1 MFLLCF
7 NKYSYRESL
16 GRKTIWKQLEMKQY
30 FGYEIEICFSLQS
43 IVIVP
48 MSFVIL
54 SEFLDKYISISIS
67 GLIKWKCMICQLLS
81 SWGRKMLVT
90 LESPDEMYA
99 IDLFHYCVAP
109 LLFSFFKPLFQIS
122 SLLFMK
128 NSGKNSVLPYEKRW
142 FSKQIDNLNLP
153 KCCCCSNT
161 SLLWVSLKCN
171 FSHWGNKSQELL

>member
-1 MFLLCF
+1 M
-7 NKYSYRESL
+7 
-16 GRKTIWKQLEMKQY
+16 IWKQLEMKQY
-30 FGYEIEICFSLQS
+30 FGYEIEIRFSLQS
-43 IVIVP
+43 IVMVP
-48 MSFVIL
+48 MSFVIF

-81 SWGRKMLVT
+81 SWGRKMFVT

-109 LLFSFFKPLFQIS
+109 LLFSFCKALFQIS

-128 NSGKNSVLPYEKRW
+128 NSEKNSVLPYEKRW

-153 KCCCCSNT
+153 KCCSCSNT